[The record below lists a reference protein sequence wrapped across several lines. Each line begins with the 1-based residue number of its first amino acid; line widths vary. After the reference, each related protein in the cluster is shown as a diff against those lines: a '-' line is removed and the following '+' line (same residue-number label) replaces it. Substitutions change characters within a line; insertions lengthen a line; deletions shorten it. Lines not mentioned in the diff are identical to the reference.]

1 MHYPK
6 IHKKQAIYNV
16 ILSKQYIHIVDVN
29 THCMRGQCKVTRTNI
44 TLRIFIVRVVFLDY
58 FFSVIYNHFKLY
70 VMSRIIIEKIQL
82 Y

>member
-16 ILSKQYIHIVDVN
+16 ILSKQYIHIMDVN
-29 THCMRGQCKVTRTNI
+29 THCMRLSLRKDSAKLHERILPYEFSLYELFSWTISFQSYTT
-44 TLRIFIVRVVFLDY
+44 TLIIC
-58 FFSVIYNHFKLY
+58 Y
-70 VMSRIIIEKIQL
+70 VKNN